1 MSILNKLEVVKDMI
15 QKTVNQGTQTV
26 EDIHIAIGDVA
37 FDILEKQ
44 GKLDEEARKMREQH
58 NELVRSIYGKIR
70 EVNDKVGDFASD
82 VFESIE
88 DSEIIMDNMSEA
100 EKRATVKKQ
109 DQA

>member
-44 GKLDEEARKMREQH
+44 GRMDEEAQRMREQH
-58 NELVRSIYGKIR
+58 NDLVRSIYGKIR
-70 EVNDKVGDFASD
+70 EVNDKVGEFASD

-88 DSEIIMDNMSEA
+88 DSEVIMKNMSEA
-100 EKRATVKKQ
+100 EKARAEKSES
-109 DQA
+109 

>member
-44 GKLDEEARKMREQH
+44 GRMDEEAQRMREQH
-58 NELVRSIYGKIR
+58 NDLVRSIYGKIR
-70 EVNDKVGDFASD
+70 EVNDKVGEFASD
-82 VFESIE
+82 VFESTE
-88 DSEIIMDNMSEA
+88 DSEVIMKNMSEA
-100 EKRATVKKQ
+100 EKARAEKSES
-109 DQA
+109 

>member
-44 GKLDEEARKMREQH
+44 GRLDEEARKMRQQH
-58 NELVRSIYGKIR
+58 NDLVRSIYGKIR
-70 EVNDKVGDFASD
+70 EVNDKVGGFASD

-88 DSEIIMDNMSEA
+88 DSEIIMENMSEA
-100 EKRATVKKQ
+100 EKRAAGKKQ